1 MALPAGRYGV
11 TKEQLRKIKRLP
23 INTIGMITETKEG
36 IAIIEDDAKA
46 SQLLIAG
53 RQFWH
58 NGKLYSADTDI
69 AKDAAI
75 ITSGEGKNASEMP
88 NITDQLP
95 GTDAEKANEVTIAR
109 VENGSN
115 PTATINAGEQF
126 YHSGILY
133 TATADIATTD
143 TITPN
148 TNCRVSDSVTEQIAS
163 LDAQKADN
171 SVIGNVEDG
180 ANASQP
186 YAVGEHF
193 IRNGKFC
200 TVTQAISSGDILT
213 ENTNYISGDVASILS
228 YEDGQCTLPTSSP
241 LANVTIDSSANSVM
255 KYGKVCF
262 VDVVI
267 IVAEDTTTS
276 AARNVVDLPFT
287 ARNLGAFDLRKNSA
301 PFERITDFTFYLSSD
316 GIHIRCNT
324 INLLAG
330 SYRISGSYL
339 AK

>member
-36 IAIIEDDAKA
+36 IAIIEDGAKA
-46 SQLLIAG
+46 SQLITAG

-69 AKDAAI
+69 AKDVAI
-75 ITSGEGKNASEMP
+75 ITSGEGKNATEMP

-115 PTATINAGEQF
+115 PTATINTGEQF
-126 YHSGILY
+126 YHLGILY
-133 TATADIATTD
+133 TATTDIATTD

-163 LDAQKADN
+163 LDAQKTDN
-171 SVIGNVEDG
+171 SVIGNVENG
-180 ANASQP
+180 ATASQA

-193 IRNGKFC
+193 IRGGKFC
-200 TVTQAISSGDILT
+200 TVTAAIALNDPLST
-213 ENTNYISGDVASILS
+213 ATNYKEGALGDSFWISVKKTGVSVTAGSYASIL
-228 YEDGQCTLPTSSP
+228 LPTIPNYSCMSWSIGAGGTGVA
-241 LANVTIDSSANSVM
+241 ANCTAICSKDTNDHLSNIRLQNRDLENDHSW
-255 KYGKVCF
+255 
-262 VDVVI
+262 D
-267 IVAEDTTTS
+267 IV
-276 AARNVVDLPFT
+276 L
-287 ARNLGAFDLRKNSA
+287 
-301 PFERITDFTFYLSSD
+301 
-316 GIHIRCNT
+316 
-324 INLLAG
+324 NLLYEIGRAHV
-330 SYRISGSYL
+330 
-339 AK
+339 